1 MTKQEIADYMREL
14 IAEASGEPVEQI
26 DENTSFFKIGIS
38 SIDALKIM
46 NKIRKR
52 LQVNINP
59 VAISF
64 SAKDAL
70 IIARFVFCNIYR
82 NAQ

>member
-38 SIDALKIM
+38 SIYALKIM
-46 NKIRKR
+46 NKLRKR

-59 VAISF
+59 VAIF
-64 SAKDAL
+64 EYKT
-70 IIARFVFCNIYR
+70 IIEMAEYLYQCTKEESV
-82 NAQ
+82 